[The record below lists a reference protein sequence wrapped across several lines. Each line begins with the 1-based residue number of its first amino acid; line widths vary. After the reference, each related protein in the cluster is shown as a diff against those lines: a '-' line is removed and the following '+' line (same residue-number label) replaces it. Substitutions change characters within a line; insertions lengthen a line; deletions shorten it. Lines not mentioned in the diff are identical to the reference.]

1 MRPRSVNGFTFIE
14 VLTVVI
20 ILGISA
26 SIIVPQFSTRD
37 DLQTTAAARLVMA
50 DLDVRPEPA
59 RSPRRRKHFVEF
71 TGSSNYT
78 LYEPRF

>member
-1 MRPRSVNGFTFIE
+1 MRPRCVNGFTLIE

-37 DLQTTAAARLVMA
+37 DLQNAAAEQLIAV
-50 DLDVRPEPA
+50 DL
-59 RSPRRRKHFVEF
+59 
-71 TGSSNYT
+71 T
-78 LYEPRF
+78 